1 MTNKKTIPS
10 KRKYPSISIAQK
22 RKLYKIIWRD
32 AFSEEQWTDEESLTD
47 IDYLCETIGFLIEDN
62 SRPNYYTIASSITH
76 DGYFCSIMNIPKSMV
91 LSKTEIKLKD

>member
-1 MTNKKTIPS
+1 MTNKKTIPT
-10 KRKYPSISIAQK
+10 KKKYPSIGIVQK

-32 AFSEEQWTDEESLTD
+32 AFSEEQWTYEECLES
-47 IDYLCETIGFLIEDN
+47 IDYLCETVGYMIENN
-62 SRPNYYTIASSITH
+62 SRPDYYTIASSITH

>member
-10 KRKYPSISIAQK
+10 KKKYPSISISQK

-32 AFSEEQWTDEESLTD
+32 AFSEEQWTDEESLSD
-47 IDYLCETIGFLIEDN
+47 IDYLCETIGFLIENN
-62 SRPNYYTIASSITH
+62 SRSNYYTIASSITH
-76 DGYFCSIMNIPKSMV
+76 DGYFCSIMNISKSMV

>member
-1 MTNKKTIPS
+1 MTVKKTIPS
-10 KRKYPSISIAQK
+10 NRKYPSISIAQK

-32 AFSEEQWTDEESLTD
+32 AFSEDQWTYEESLSDT
-47 IDYLCETIGFLIEDN
+47 DYLCETIGFLIENN